1 MTNNGKFPIRCV
13 WNWCK
18 KLGKEQ
24 LKFPYV
30 IYGVRR
36 TDSINFILFVYF
48 SLILL
53 VHFYLLHEH
62 SALMLV

>member
-13 WNWCK
+13 WNGCK

-24 LKFPYV
+24 LKFSYV
-30 IYGVRR
+30 IYGGRR
-36 TDSINFILFVYF
+36 TDSINLVLFVYF

-53 VHFYLLHEH
+53 VHF
-62 SALMLV
+62 